1 MRKRRSDLLRKLA
14 VVATALCILLP
25 GSAAYAA
32 RLDVIPSL
40 ALEQAYDSNAFN
52 TETDEKEDFFLR
64 VTPGLVFSI
73 RMPETTLNL
82 RTNLTSDT
90 YYKYSELDSST
101 SAIGL
106 SLDAEPPIALSPRFS
121 IAPSGHYVEAEDS
134 FRRTQSLPS
143 SDPLSPPS
151 ISTETGVRKSRDYGG
166 GLRIVYLVTPNT
178 EFSASGGFS
187 RRDYLDNTTAEVDSR
202 TYTGDTSLSY
212 RFTPL
217 FSSGIFANTS
227 FNRFGNGRDSRTYA
241 GGLTASYRF
250 SQYATGTARAG
261 ASRAQENDP
270 AVPERVTWS
279 PYGALSFTYS
289 SSGFQ
294 ASLGGTFQQSGG
306 GSFGATT
313 ERLTATARLA
323 HQLAPRWGWDLA
335 GTYQTSKS
343 LDPATSEDLESANGT
358 AGIRYQPWRWATFR
372 LSGTAYR
379 QWAHGTVGTDLTRFS
394 GLLGVTLG
402 YTYNLY

>member
-1 MRKRRSDLLRKLA
+1 MRKFTGA
-14 VVATALCILLP
+14 IPILCILLP
-25 GSAAYAA
+25 GSAAFAA
-32 RLDVIPSL
+32 RLDVTPTL

-64 VTPGLVFSI
+64 VTPGLLFSI

-82 RTNLTSDT
+82 RASLTSDT

-134 FRRTQSLPS
+134 FRRTQALPS
-143 SDPLSPPS
+143 GDPLAPPS

-166 GLRIVYLVTPNT
+166 ALRIVYLVTPNT

-187 RRDYLDNTTAEVDSR
+187 RRDYLDNTTSEVDSR
-202 TYTGDTSLSY
+202 TYSGETSLSY

-227 FNRFGNGRDSRTYA
+227 YNRFENGRDSRIYT

-250 SQYATGTARAG
+250 SANTTGTARAG
-261 ASRAQENDP
+261 ASRVQENDP
-270 AVPERVTWS
+270 LAPERVTWS
-279 PYGALSFTYS
+279 PYGALSLTYTS
-289 SSGFQ
+289 GGFQ
-294 ASLGGTFQQSGG
+294 GSMGGTFQQSGG

-313 ERLTATARLA
+313 ERLTASARLS
-323 HQLAPRWGWDLA
+323 HQFAPRWGWDLA
-335 GTYQTSKS
+335 GTYQTSRS
-343 LDPATSEDLESANGT
+343 LDPTASEDLESANGN

-379 QWAHGTVGTDLTRFS
+379 QWSHGTVGTDLTRYS